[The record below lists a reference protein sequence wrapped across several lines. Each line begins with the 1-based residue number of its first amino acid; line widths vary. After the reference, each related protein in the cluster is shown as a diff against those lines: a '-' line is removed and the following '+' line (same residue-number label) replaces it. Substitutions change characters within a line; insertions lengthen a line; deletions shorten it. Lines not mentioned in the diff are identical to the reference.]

1 MGTPEFND
9 LIKDNYQLIYFILT
23 GIFYITIHFFIIQLK
38 RTWKN
43 QSVYEKTLTIISILL
58 TTFFC
63 YGNMSNGWIP
73 FMLGTYIFVHFF
85 IIQFKRTWK
94 KRSVYEK
101 IISVLYPLIW
111 ALFIMGMISGI
122 IVTKATMGNL

>member
-43 QSVYEKTLTIISILL
+43 QSIYEKGLTVISILL
-58 TTFFC
+58 L
-63 YGNMSNGWIP
+63 MS
-73 FMLGTYIFVHFF
+73 TS
-85 IIQFKRTWK
+85 KRNI
-94 KRSVYEK
+94 VYRA
-101 IISVLYPLIW
+101 S
-111 ALFIMGMISGI
+111 
-122 IVTKATMGNL
+122 